1 MSKLVS
7 KNKAISMSRSAGAM
21 ANGIL
26 NGRIWDIFQL
36 SLGDISYRVCQ
47 WIYKLWWVQGKL
59 QKYINDRSGD
69 PPCHNDVPRN
79 FMEEWLY
86 LIHMKRTKSNDKI
99 CGIWYTECWSAS
111 TGNAPMAA
119 WLPDHP
125 LIFGYLIP
133 ACSFR
138 FLVIRLSVT
147 VG

>member
-26 NGRIWDIFQL
+26 NGRIWVIFQL

-79 FMEEWLY
+79 FMEEFWYTWNALNQMIRFVESGILSADQHPLAMAMRSSMRPWRHDY
-86 LIHMKRTKSNDKI
+86 LITLLSLD
-99 CGIWYTECWSAS
+99 IWSRLVAS
-111 TGNAPMAA
+111 DFS
-119 WLPDHP
+119 L
-125 LIFGYLIP
+125 
-133 ACSFR
+133 
-138 FLVIRLSVT
+138 
-147 VG
+147 